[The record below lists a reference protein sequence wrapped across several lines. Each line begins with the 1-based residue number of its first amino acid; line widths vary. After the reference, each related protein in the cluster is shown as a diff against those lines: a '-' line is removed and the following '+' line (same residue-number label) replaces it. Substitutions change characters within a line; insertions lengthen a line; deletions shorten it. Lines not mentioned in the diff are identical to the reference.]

1 MSAGRKPARSV
12 LETAATVLFPFAI
25 ASAVF
30 ALLAPLVG
38 LWALAIAVPAYFGA
52 MSCWI
57 AACGL
62 AWRAARIPLSGPFV
76 HLTPTENL
84 STIVRADGSVH
95 LRTGRKSSRPLI
107 WPPVNQP
114 KSLLFLFVGNPAERH
129 VRNNFTYRQIQSGLA
144 AVTIEHLPAD
154 ARVLRRRVDKAV
166 AIGFDYT
173 GPAAIAR
180 YVSRETNTPT
190 VKSSR

>member
-1 MSAGRKPARSV
+1 MSGGRKPARSV
-12 LETAATVLFPFAI
+12 LETAAFILFTLAFA
-25 ASAVF
+25 AAVF
-30 ALLAPLVG
+30 ALPLQLLG
-38 LWALAIAVPAYFGA
+38 FWAVPIVVLAYVGA
-52 MSCWI
+52 MSCLI
-57 AACGL
+57 AICGL
-62 AWRAARIPLSGPFV
+62 AWCPARIPLSGPFV

-144 AVTIEHLPAD
+144 AVTIEQLPAD

-173 GPAAIAR
+173 GPAVIAR